1 MQPAT
6 QHDLVGDPA
15 SQSLESAQ
23 RAPLPRVERAGR
35 SIVSA
40 IAYGSA
46 IICALPLLAV
56 AFEALTGSF
65 ATTARLG
72 TSLLPGF
79 ALTTLVLM
87 VLVATGTFFIGTATA
102 WLVSSCEFVGRRWLE
117 IALVL
122 PLAFPAYVL
131 AYAYTDLLDHPGLV
145 QTQLR
150 SLFGWGPRDY
160 WFPEVRSVGGASLM
174 LTLVLYPYVYLLAR
188 AAFILQGLAP
198 FIVARS
204 VGCPPFRAF
213 REISLPLVAPAISA
227 GVLLVLMETIADFG
241 TVAHFGVQTLATGI
255 YTAWFTLGD
264 RVASAQMA
272 LSLLAIALLLLFL
285 ERLRSRGETALAQ
298 NPNRLHWPRIR
309 LSGPVSWAAF
319 AMCFTP
325 VLLGALVPTIMLL
338 SLARRSQQDLLSERY
353 FGFVANSLTV
363 ATVAAIVTVTA
374 AIALSYNNR
383 LRGSARARTAV
394 GIARVGYAVPGGVI
408 ALGLF
413 VPVAFTENAI
423 DAWMR
428 GTFGISTGLFLSGS
442 IALLVMAYMIRFLA
456 AALGAWRAGEM
467 TVTRDLDRAAAN
479 LGARPGAIL
488 RRIHLPLLRPA
499 VLTAALLVFVDTVK
513 ELPATL
519 IIRPFGWDTLAVQA
533 YRLAADERLAGAAVP
548 SLIIVAIGLL
558 PVIVVCRG
566 LREKV

>member
-1 MQPAT
+1 MVPPSPLHA
-6 QHDLVGDPA
+6 VVDPA
-15 SQSLESAQ
+15 FAAQ
-23 RAPLPRVERAGR
+23 GTTPSIRPLPVERAGR
-35 SIVSA
+35 SIVSI
-40 IAYGSA
+40 IAYTA
-46 IICALPLLAV
+46 AMICALPLLAV
-56 AFEALTGSF
+56 AFEGLTGSF
-65 ATTARLG
+65 DTTARLG
-72 TSLLPGF
+72 TSLLPGY
-79 ALTTLVLM
+79 AATTLILM
-87 VLVATGTFFIGTATA
+87 VLVATGTFFIGTTTA
-102 WLVSSCEFVGRRWLE
+102 WLVSSCDFIGRRWLE

-150 SLFGWGPRDY
+150 ALFGWGPRDY

-188 AAFILQGLAP
+188 AGFILQGLAP

-227 GVLLVLMETIADFG
+227 GVLLALMETIADFG

-255 YTAWFTLGD
+255 YTTWFTLGD

-272 LSLLAIALLLLFL
+272 MSLLAIALLLLFL
-285 ERLRSRGETALAQ
+285 ERLRARGEAALAQ
-298 NPNRLHWPRIR
+298 NPNRLLWPRIQLR
-309 LSGPVSWAAF
+309 GPLRWLAF
-319 AMCFTP
+319 AGCFAP
-325 VLLGALVPTIMLL
+325 VLLGAIVPTIMLL
-338 SLARRSQQDLLSERY
+338 SLARRSEQDWLSERY
-353 FGFVANSLTV
+353 LGFFTSTLIV
-363 ATVAAIVTVTA
+363 ATIAATITVIA
-374 AIALSYNNR
+374 AIALSYNRR
-383 LRGSARARTAV
+383 LGGTAKARTAV
-394 GIARVGYAVPGGVI
+394 GVARMGYAVPGGVI

-413 VPVAFTENAI
+413 VPIAFAENAI

-428 GTFGISTGLFLSGS
+428 QTFGISTGLFLSGS

-479 LGARPGAIL
+479 LGATPPAIL

-533 YRLAADERLAGAAVP
+533 YRLAADERLAGAAIP

-558 PVIVVCRG
+558 PVIMVCRG
-566 LREKV
+566 MRRAG